1 MTIAQVSKAYDIS
14 PDTLRYYERV
24 GLIPPV
30 HRTAGG
36 IRDYDE
42 VDCNWIAFAKCMR
55 GAGIQVDALVR
66 YVELFQVGDDTQE
79 ERKRILVQ
87 QRDQLLDRMAKMQET
102 LERLEQKIQ
111 RYEQLIVPAEREL
124 KRLGERET
132 PARKG

>member
-66 YVELFQVGDDTQE
+66 YVELFQVGDVTQE

>member
-1 MTIAQVSKAYDIS
+1 MTIAQVSKSYDIS